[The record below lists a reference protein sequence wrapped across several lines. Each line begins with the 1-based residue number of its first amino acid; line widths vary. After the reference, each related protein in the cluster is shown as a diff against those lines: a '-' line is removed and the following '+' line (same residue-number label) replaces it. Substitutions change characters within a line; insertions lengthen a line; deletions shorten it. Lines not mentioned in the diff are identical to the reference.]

1 MSEYAWPGKDYENRA
16 ATARGAWTETIR
28 TLPLGTKITGE
39 VVGRQRFGVFLSI
52 DGWPDAVGLA
62 EIIAMP
68 RCLDL
73 PVMGERVSGEVVSH
87 AEHNH
92 QVKIRLAEWAEHEDA
107 PR

>member
-1 MSEYAWPGKDYENRA
+1 
-16 ATARGAWTETIR
+16 
-28 TLPLGTKITGE
+28 
-39 VVGRQRFGVFLSI
+39 
-52 DGWPDAVGLA
+52 
-62 EIIAMP
+62 MP

-107 PR
+107 PC